1 MEIFQDY
8 SAYYNLFYKD
18 KDYRKEAEE
27 IALLLGKHS
36 KSGVINHIM
45 NFGCDTGRHDLELC
59 RMGYRC
65 SGIDFSPGMVEIAR
79 KNAAEQG
86 ADIDF
91 QVADIRSYKPIRKY
105 DAVISLFHVMSYQK
119 SNSDILAAF
128 QSARNALSSG
138 GIFLFDV
145 WYGPG
150 VLTDLPGVRVKRM
163 ENDNSIMIRM
173 AMPEMYDSEN
183 VVDVNY
189 EVLVINKETSE
200 TATIRETHSMRY
212 FFTPEIQYFLQLVGF
227 ELLESLDC
235 ESLQGTGYHTWTSY
249 YVAKAR

>member
-45 NFGCDTGRHDLELC
+45 NFGCGTGRHDLELC

-91 QVADIRSYKPIRKY
+91 QVADIRSYKSIRKY

-138 GIFLFDV
+138 GDIFV
-145 WYGPG
+145 
-150 VLTDLPGVRVKRM
+150 
-163 ENDNSIMIRM
+163 
-173 AMPEMYDSEN
+173 
-183 VVDVNY
+183 
-189 EVLVINKETSE
+189 
-200 TATIRETHSMRY
+200 
-212 FFTPEIQYFLQLVGF
+212 
-227 ELLESLDC
+227 
-235 ESLQGTGYHTWTSY
+235 
-249 YVAKAR
+249 